1 MIKLDVL
8 LIGLATTALAACGPE
23 GAAARGAATSDPP
36 AGATAPATSD
46 PSASATEVRAQRLD
60 PAQVPDDLRHLVPVA
75 ERWGIGDD
83 VDRNAKVD
91 AATPAERDE
100 LATALEPHHARITAW
115 LDSFGQG
122 LMSDEAA
129 AFMYMQLAHAEM
141 RAGNPR

>member
-1 MIKLDVL
+1 MVKHELL
-8 LIGLATTALAACGPE
+8 LILLAANTLAACGAERP
-23 GAAARGAATSDPP
+23 AARVPAASDPP
-36 AGATAPATSD
+36 AA
-46 PSASATEVRAQRLD
+46 ASAPPAAASEARAQRLD
-60 PAQVPDDLRHLVPVA
+60 PEQVPAELRHLVPIA

-83 VDRNAKVD
+83 VDRNARVD

-129 AFMYMQLAHAEM
+129 AFMYMQLAHTEM